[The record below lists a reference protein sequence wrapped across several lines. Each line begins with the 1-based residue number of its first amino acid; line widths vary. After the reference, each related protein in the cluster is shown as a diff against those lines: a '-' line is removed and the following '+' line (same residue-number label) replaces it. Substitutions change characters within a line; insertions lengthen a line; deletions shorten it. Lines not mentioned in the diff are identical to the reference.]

1 MGLSDRL
8 PRHSQ
13 RIGFSPTV
21 APDATMWL
29 TRGSSTTIPIAPDD
43 FSSSRDLDRV
53 RSRERAVSRIFK
65 GFVVAGIG
73 WLGVIAVPVA
83 DFVFGAS
90 QVVQEV
96 WSIVARSVVWVGFFV
111 AASAGTHLLRFGGRR
126 GALAFAS
133 FAAAGACGLLAVAEQ
148 FETWFLD
155 THVLQGLDIWG
166 LGGAGLFGVLGWVL
180 LKLDAQRGDPGYPG
194 STG

>member
-1 MGLSDRL
+1 MTL
-8 PRHSQ
+8 PIVTDNS
-13 RIGFSPTV
+13 
-21 APDATMWL
+21 
-29 TRGSSTTIPIAPDD
+29 
-43 FSSSRDLDRV
+43 SSSRHLDRV
-53 RSRERAVSRIFK
+53 QSRERAVSRIFK
-65 GFVVAGIG
+65 GVVVAGIG
-73 WLGVIAVPVA
+73 WLGLVGAEVA

-90 QVVQEV
+90 QTVQEV
-96 WSIVARSVVWVGFFV
+96 WHIVARSLMWLGFFV

-166 LGGAGLFGVLGWVL
+166 LAGVVLFSVLGAVL
-180 LKLDAQRGDPGYPG
+180 LGLDARRGDLGEPREG
-194 STG
+194 

>member
-1 MGLSDRL
+1 MTL
-8 PRHSQ
+8 
-13 RIGFSPTV
+13 
-21 APDATMWL
+21 
-29 TRGSSTTIPIAPDD
+29 PIATDNP
-43 FSSSRDLDRV
+43 SSSQDLDRV

-65 GFVVAGIG
+65 GVVVAGIG
-73 WLGVIAVPVA
+73 WLSMIAVPVA

-96 WSIVARSVVWVGFFV
+96 WSIGARSLVWLGFFV

-155 THVLQGLDIWG
+155 THVLHGLDIWG
-166 LGGAGLFGVLGWVL
+166 LAGAGLFFVLGSVL
-180 LKLDAQRGDPGYPG
+180 LVLDAQRGDPGG
-194 STG
+194 G